1 MKNFSLPPYDLGT
14 IGAGVKR
21 LGELTGIDCKLCVP
35 PALKSQGYYSLPTLS
50 EDISN
55 IAAHYGLKMNITG
68 DIEETGK
75 QLQSLIDAL
84 VLRKIIKQGA
94 F

>member
-1 MKNFSLPPYDLGT
+1 MKNFSVPPYDLGT
-14 IGAGVKR
+14 IGDGVKR
-21 LGELTGIDCKLCVP
+21 LGELTGVECELCAH

-55 IAAHYGLKMNITG
+55 IAAQYGLTMNITG
-68 DIEETGK
+68 DLEETGK

-84 VLRKIIKQGA
+84 ILRGVFSRA
-94 F
+94 DF